1 MGLFD
6 KFKQGLKKTKD
17 NLFSAVSSIFTGK
30 IDDEFYEELE
40 FALISADVS
49 PQTSMD
55 MIDML
60 KDKVKENKITD
71 LDGVRIALR
80 EIITQLLEE
89 CNTLE
94 IQTPCVIMMVGVNGV
109 GKTTTIGKLTNY
121 FKSQKKEVVL
131 VAADTFRAAA
141 AEQLTVWAERSK
153 VRIIKQSAGADP
165 AAVVFDGVSS
175 AKSKGTDILLVDTAG
190 RLHNKV
196 NLMQELEKM
205 ERVVAR
211 EYPEAHF
218 YKFMVLDAVTGQNAV
233 NQVEAF
239 NEAVDI
245 DGIVLTKLDGTA
257 KGGVAIT
264 IAKDKEMP
272 ICFIGLGEQID
283 DLQEFDAKS
292 FAEAII

>member
-17 NLFSAVSSIFTGK
+17 KLFSAVAGIFTGK

-49 PQTSMD
+49 PQTSEE
-55 MIDML
+55 IVEML
-60 KDKVKENKITD
+60 KEKVKENRISE
-71 LDGVRIALR
+71 LEEVRVALR
-80 EIITQLLEE
+80 EIITELLED
-89 CNTLE
+89 CYTLDIE
-94 IQTPCVIMMVGVNGV
+94 TPCVIMMVGVNGV
-109 GKTTTIGKLTNY
+109 GKTTTIGKLAAH
-121 FKSQKKEVVL
+121 FKAQGKDVVL
-131 VAADTFRAAA
+131 CAADTFRAAA
-141 AEQLTVWAERSK
+141 AEQLTVWAERNK
-153 VRIIKQSAGADP
+153 IRIIKQSAGADP

-175 AKSKGTDILLVDTAG
+175 AKSKKTDILLVDTAG

-211 EYPEAHF
+211 EYPEANF

-245 DGIVLTKLDGTA
+245 DGVILTKLDGTA

-264 IAKDKEMP
+264 LAKDKEMP
-272 ICFIGLGEQID
+272 ICFVGLGEQID